1 MRERREDSI
10 LQQGKGGI
18 TRRSAVKG
26 LAAAAGASAAAPFLS
41 PMRYAQAQ
49 TSEPIRVGFQVH
61 RTGIGAAYGRWYERT
76 TEAAVKLINENGGIA
91 GRQVEIIAEDDGT
104 DPKRGAEVV
113 EKFATQ
119 HNVDITFGTL
129 FSHVVM
135 GSAPRAGELKM
146 PYYVVSEGY
155 HVASGALNRYCF
167 QPGITDVKAQV
178 SSMAPWVAANLGK
191 KVAMIFPDYAFG
203 HDHRD
208 YFSAAMEKQG
218 GQVAQLIPI
227 PPTESTFTRYLPQIP
242 ADTEV
247 LYHVM
252 VGPAVLTF
260 VKELG
265 EYFGTNRPEIFGFI
279 DSLEAVPLNSPGLE
293 FLEGTYFWEGYPRYA
308 GPNQTE
314 HDKFYRER
322 VGVDENGAS
331 VSDPND
337 ISTYSHMF
345 GCWETLHVI
354 KHAVEASGYKSATDA
369 DRKGLIEATEAM
381 TGFEEGREHPQGAK
395 LFNGKIHQCFGH
407 QNISK
412 VEGGKLN
419 VVHRTAI
426 EDGMYEP
433 EADYTTMPL

>member
-1 MRERREDSI
+1 MNDRLLTKSA
-10 LQQGKGGI
+10 GGI
-18 TRRSAVKG
+18 TRRTAVQG
-26 LAAAAGASAAAPFLS
+26 LSTAALAGAASALLPKSFG
-41 PMRYAQAQ
+41 YAQTQ
-49 TSEPIRVGFQVH
+49 PSEPLRFGFQVH

-76 TEAAVKLINENGGIA
+76 TNAAVELINANGGIA

-119 HNVDITFGTL
+119 HNVDVTFGTL

-135 GSAPRAGELKM
+135 GAAPRAGELKM

-178 SSMAPWVAANLGK
+178 TSMAPWVAQNLGK
-191 KVAMIFPDYAFG
+191 KVTMIFPDYAFG

-208 YFSAAMEKQG
+208 YFSAAMKNQG
-218 GQVAQLIPI
+218 GEVVTLIGV
-227 PPTESTFTRYLPQIP
+227 PPTETSFTRYFPQIP

-265 EYFGTNRPEIFGFI
+265 EHFGTNRPQVFGFI

-293 FLEGTYFWEGYPRYA
+293 FLEGTYFWEGFPRYA
-308 GPNQTE
+308 SEASGP
-314 HDKFYRER
+314 HDAFYREK
-322 VGVDENGAS
+322 VGVDANGAS

-345 GCWETLHVI
+345 GCWETLYVLKQAI
-354 KHAVEASGYKSATDA
+354 EASGYKSATDA
-369 DRKGLIEATEAM
+369 DKKALIEATEAM
-381 TGFEEGREHPQGAK
+381 TEFPESPEHPQGK
-395 LFNGKIHQCFGH
+395 KIFNGKIHQSFGH
-407 QNISK
+407 QNISH
-412 VEGGKLN
+412 VEGGKLK
-419 VVHRTAI
+419 VVHRTEI

-433 EADYTTMPL
+433 EADYTTMSL